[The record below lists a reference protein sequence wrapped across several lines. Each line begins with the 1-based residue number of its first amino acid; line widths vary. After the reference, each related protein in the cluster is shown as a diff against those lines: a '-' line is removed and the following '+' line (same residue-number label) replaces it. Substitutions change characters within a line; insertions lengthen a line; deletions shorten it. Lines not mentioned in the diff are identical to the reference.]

1 MYYIRTRLEKWKNTK
16 VYIFAALYHDTNY
29 VLFSVFDCLFGV
41 KMVGSQSSPCLN
53 GAEPLSQHQLDQL
66 SSREEGW

>member
-1 MYYIRTRLEKWKNTK
+1 MYFFT
-16 VYIFAALYHDTNY
+16 ALYHDTNY
-29 VLFSVFDCLFGV
+29 VLFCVYMSLFGG